1 MSNNFAC
8 FFMNRS
14 LGVFVA
20 NHVGLECES
29 RNDPH
34 CELRVVC
41 EPFAMSAVSIA
52 VKKNNPLFFQ
62 VSEALQM
69 IKAKGLTDFIQEF
82 WVSKNAREKLFQ
94 LNFR

>member
-1 MSNNFAC
+1 
-8 FFMNRS
+8 MNRS
-14 LGVFVA
+14 LGVFIV
-20 NHVGLECES
+20 NHVGLEYES

-34 CELRVVC
+34 CDFRVVG

-52 VKKNNPLFFQ
+52 VEKNNPLFFQ

-82 WVSKNAREKLFQ
+82 WVSKYKCPRETLPAQ
-94 LNFR
+94 L